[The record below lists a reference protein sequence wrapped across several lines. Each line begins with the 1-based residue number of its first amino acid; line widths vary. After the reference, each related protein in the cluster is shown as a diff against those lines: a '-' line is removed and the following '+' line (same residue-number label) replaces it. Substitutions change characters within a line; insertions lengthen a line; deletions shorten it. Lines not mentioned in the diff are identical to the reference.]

1 MFIRATNPDT
11 GGTSPFAIGELVRVH
26 YATDGKAIEG
36 DFNAYKKNISTQKW
50 ELEWTEADFN
60 CSWWAYV
67 EWWYP
72 EGFWKVEFVDRV
84 AGISPSVEFTVG
96 DPHVPLCPIGEQ
108 TILELCPDGETP
120 KRWKWCLPEGFE
132 DREIVEVYRGVV
144 IYKRQ
149 GVHYEV
155 FCYTRIE
162 PYHTCDKHLDD
173 LKREIDKDID
183 YWQHTFPVGK
193 MWLEYQQ
200 ECNGEQHDPETSLVT
215 FIVEASGVGIVSA
228 KIIVDGKT
236 LWTDS
241 KGKTF
246 FMADNGK
253 AYTARCAAPAGYECV
268 VCTSTFTAP
277 KSSVGFV
284 LRPEETVECNYG
296 DVKPYSTIYCDDG
309 ITWKSREVCDA
320 YGDWKTDM
328 QECPDELENGVSV
341 FYPIFDF
348 VENMLGVD
356 RKTAEMITYLGVV
369 GVMIVALGALFGK
382 K

>member
-11 GGTSPFAIGELVRVH
+11 GGTSPFAVGELVRVH

-36 DFNAYKKNISTQKW
+36 DFNAYKKNLSTQEW

-60 CSWWAYV
+60 YSWWVYV

-96 DPHVPLCPIGEQ
+96 DPPVPLCPIGEQ

-120 KRWKWCLPEGFE
+120 KRWKRCLPEGFE

-193 MWLEYQQ
+193 VWLEYQQ
-200 ECNGEQHDPETSLVT
+200 ECDEEKSLVT
-215 FIVEASGVGIVSA
+215 FTVEAEGVGRIAGASITVNGTNVATNANGEASFTA
-228 KIIVDGKT
+228 H
-236 LWTDS
+236 S
-241 KGKTF
+241 
-246 FMADNGK
+246 GK
-253 AYTARCAAPAGYECV
+253 AYTARCTAPAGYECV

-277 KSSVGFV
+277 KDFVGFV
-284 LRPEETVECNYG
+284 LKVEEVVGCSYG
-296 DVKPYSTIYCDDG
+296 DVKPGSTIYCKDG
-309 ITWKSREVCDA
+309 VTWKSREICDA
-320 YGDWKTDM
+320 YGNWKMDM
-328 QECPDELENGVSV
+328 QKCPDEPENEVSML
-341 FYPIFDF
+341 YLIFDF
-348 VENMLGVD
+348 VENMLDVD
-356 RKTAEMITYLGVV
+356 RKTAEMITYLGIV
-369 GVMIVALGALFGK
+369 GVVIVALGAMFGK